1 MALFKEKPLKTKIA
15 IVTGGTRGIGL
26 GIADKLASLGAKVIV
41 AAIHEEKTKH
51 TFIHCDVSD
60 MNDVKAMVAEVLNKF
75 KKIDILVNNAG
86 IYPAVSFAEM
96 QEDDW
101 DKVISV
107 NLKGTFN
114 STKAV
119 SDLMIRQRHGKII
132 NISSMAGFVGFPG
145 LTHYSATKAGING
158 FTRGLALELAPF
170 GINVNAIA
178 PGGIDTQGT
187 KETLQGPVKDA
198 FIQAVPL
205 KRLGTPED
213 IAELAAFLATDASAY
228 ITGQTIVCDGGY
240 TLN

>member
-1 MALFKEKPLKTKIA
+1 MKLFKETPLKTKIA

-41 AAIHEEKTKH
+41 AAIHEEKIKH

-60 MNDVKAMVAEVLNKF
+60 MGNVKAMVVEVLNKF

-86 IYPAVSFAEM
+86 IYPPISFAEM
-96 QEDDW
+96 QEEHW
-101 DKVISV
+101 DKIISV

-114 STKAV
+114 CTKAV
-119 SDLMIRQRHGKII
+119 ADSMMQQNYGKII
-132 NISSMAGFVGFPG
+132 NISSIAGLVGYLG

-178 PGGIDTQGT
+178 PGGIDTHGT

-205 KRLGTPED
+205 KRLGTPKD
-213 IAELAAFLATDASAY
+213 IAELAAFLATDASSY

-240 TLN
+240 TLI